1 MTTPRF
7 VISYDVT
14 DNRRRRHVSTTLQAY
29 GNRIQ
34 KSVFEVAA
42 EPEVVATC
50 IDRLRSLLAHDEDS
64 VAVYRLCRQ
73 CSGNREYL
81 GSAAKREPIGEE
93 EIFIV

>member
-1 MTTPRF
+1 MSTPRF

-14 DNRRRRHVSTTLQAY
+14 DDRRRRHVSRALQDY
-29 GNRIQ
+29 GQRVQ

-42 EPEVVATC
+42 TPDVVTAC
-50 IDRLRSLLAHDEDS
+50 LDRLRSLLKHEEDS

-73 CSGNREYL
+73 CSGNRQYI
-81 GSAAKREPIGEE
+81 GAAAQQPPIGEE